1 MFPEFLRIGCCVSA
15 VVANS
20 FSTISL
26 SFKTDRA
33 AFLTLTGICFDTAI
47 AGLTSAF
54 SFPIARDGKIVSGTQ
69 YRLSPGFA
77 TWFPTMP
84 VSRNRTRSLAK
95 FSESVAV
102 FPLLLPK
109 ISLQFPF
116 LITQDDPMAFLNF
129 SGIGFVLI
137 IADDFSASS
146 CPDIPKDI

>member
-1 MFPEFLRIGCCVSA
+1 
-15 VVANS
+15 
-20 FSTISL
+20 
-26 SFKTDRA
+26 
-33 AFLTLTGICFDTAI
+33 
-47 AGLTSAF
+47 
-54 SFPIARDGKIVSGTQ
+54 
-69 YRLSPGFA
+69 
-77 TWFPTMP
+77 MP

-146 CPDIPKDI
+146 SPIESGRLNCFLP